1 MLFYKIKCFFNKNKE
16 VSADFSLNK
25 QIKSMMNAT
34 FSPLDKSVAPAVMNE
49 IKNSRK
55 YKNNFVYKFNYRI
68 VPIALSILFIFTA
81 TGIYTNNF
89 ATIRNSEDTSF
100 SGYTSTLQSDADL
113 PQSPN
118 IASDESSPS
127 IRASSPATEN
137 NNKTIEKES
146 KIKVFFNNVLKFL
159 KETLK
164 ISY

>member
-68 VPIALSILFIFTA
+68 VPIALSILFIFLLVFPGFGYAWGGAAYYTA
-81 TGIYTNNF
+81 LAVGGTLAAGATAASGGSAGAITAGIF
-89 ATIRNSEDTSF
+89 TIAGAEGGLTFGGGNYYPEH
-100 SGYTSTLQSDADL
+100 
-113 PQSPN
+113 
-118 IASDESSPS
+118 
-127 IRASSPATEN
+127 
-137 NNKTIEKES
+137 K
-146 KIKVFFNNVLKFL
+146 
-159 KETLK
+159 
-164 ISY
+164 